1 MVATYSYDEI
11 LDMLQVVDDQETI
24 NALRDTINQEESFYT
39 GEEKKEIINRFND
52 RIKFLLAQGKQID
65 YKSVSKIKV
74 AGVYVLFGFRNDPVT
89 KKQDYNI
96 ELDKDH
102 VVCNLKQDKHNRFY
116 IANKLSQVP
125 KAIRY
130 NHEQICEAFGYW
142 MSKFYQNNN
151 TPAVTR

>member
-11 LDMLQVVDDQETI
+11 LDMLQVVDNQDTI
-24 NALRDTINQEESFYT
+24 NALRDTINQEEHYYT
-39 GEEKKEIINRFND
+39 EEEKKEIVNRFNE
-52 RIKFLLAQGKQID
+52 RIKQLLAQGKEID

-74 AGVYVLFGFRNDPVT
+74 AGAYILFGFRSNPVT
-89 KKQDYNI
+89 NKHDYNI

-102 VVCNLKQDKHNRFY
+102 VVCDLKQDKHNRFY

-125 KAIRY
+125 KSIRY

-142 MSKFYQNNN
+142 ISKFYQTNNA
-151 TPAVTR
+151 PSVTG